1 MINLISRCTLTLCLA
16 ALASL
21 SLTSVASAD
30 TRYISDR
37 IHVPLRS
44 GESIRHR
51 IVHRGLPSGTRL
63 ELISENE
70 ETGYSKVKTKSG
82 LEGYIQTQ
90 YLVSEPVA
98 RIQLIGAR
106 KELAAL
112 KSRNNA
118 LEDKL
123 KAAQASDE
131 NTELKV
137 QQLQEENQSL
147 SEELAR
153 NGITVNA
160 ICPGFVETDMARDA
174 IDRIEETTSRDQ
186 AGARKALERMNPQN
200 RLIQVDE
207 VAHLTLSLIADGAR
221 GINGQ
226 AIAVDGGQVMH

>member
-123 KAAQASDE
+123 KAVQASDE

-147 SEELAR
+147 SEELAKIKR
-153 NGITVNA
+153 ISANA
-160 ICPGFVETDMARDA
+160 VKLNSDNKTL
-174 IDRIEETTSRDQ
+174 IESNQ
-186 AGARKALERMNPQN
+186 
-200 RLIQVDE
+200 RLKDQVDVLKTDNARLRSQYE
-207 VAHLTLSLIADGAR
+207 NDEFLNGAFAVVIGVLITLLVPRLWPKRKSEWG
-221 GINGQ
+221 
-226 AIAVDGGQVMH
+226 